1 MDLGQQI
8 CQEENW
14 IERAQQVKE
23 VVLLPACGFR
33 AIVWVRRL

>member
-14 IERAQQVKE
+14 SERGQQVKE
-23 VVLLPACGFR
+23 VVLLPACGLR
-33 AIVWVRRL
+33 AMAWVRRL